1 MSFLTVLLYPFAV
14 LYDAIT
20 RVRNYM
26 YNTGYKVSFLFEA
39 NVISVGNLSVGGTG
53 KTPMVEYLIRLLSQ
67 KNLVTLSRGY
77 GRKTKGFLV
86 AGKDDSAAT
95 VGDEPFQI
103 YSKFKDMHVTVGEE
117 RALAIPFILAE
128 FPDTEVIL
136 LDDAFQHRPVKPS
149 LSILLTDYNR
159 PFYNDYLLPAG
170 RLRES
175 RKGADRADIIV
186 VTKCPEEIA
195 YQEYEDNIRKYN
207 SQALIAFSTVTY
219 AQPLRWNGADEKA
232 EGEVLLLSGIANPTG
247 LRKYVSEKYRL
258 ADEIIYQDHYKY
270 RASDLDKVIDTF
282 NQLNAEKKFILTT
295 EKDFVKLKPLLD
307 TKGIDIPLF
316 YLPIETTFVK
326 GGKAFDETVLNSI
339 ISYSN

>member
-26 YNTGYKVSFLFEA
+26 YNIGYKTSFLFEA

-53 KTPMVEYLIRLLSQ
+53 KTPMVEYLIRLLTQ
-67 KNLVTLSRGY
+67 KRLVTLSRGY

-95 VGDEPFQI
+95 IGDEPFQI
-103 YSKFKDMHVTVGEE
+103 YNKFKDIHVTVGEE
-117 RALAIPFILAE
+117 RAMAIPFILAE

-170 RLRES
+170 RLREN

-186 VTKCPEEIA
+186 VTKCPDEID
-195 YQEYEDNIRKYN
+195 YEGYENEIRKYN
-207 SQALIAFSTVTY
+207 NDALIAFSTVAY
-219 AQPLRWNGADEKA
+219 GKPMRWNGAEENA
-232 EGEVLLLSGIANPTG
+232 EGEVLLVSGIANPAG
-247 LRKYVSEKYRL
+247 LRKYVSEKYKL
-258 ADEIIYQDHYKY
+258 VDEIIYQDHYKY
-270 RASDLDKVIDTF
+270 RAFDLDKIVEAF
-282 NQLNAEKKFILTT
+282 KQVKGESKFILTT
-295 EKDFVKLKPLLD
+295 EKDFVKLKPLLVA
-307 TKGIDIPLF
+307 KGIDIPLF

-326 GGKAFDETVLNSI
+326 GGRAFDETVLNSI